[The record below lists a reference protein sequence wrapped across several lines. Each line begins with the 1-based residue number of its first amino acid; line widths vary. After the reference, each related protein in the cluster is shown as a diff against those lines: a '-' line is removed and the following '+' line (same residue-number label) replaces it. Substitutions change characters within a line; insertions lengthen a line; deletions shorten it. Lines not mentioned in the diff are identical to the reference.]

1 MTGRQ
6 TSVRHAPAR
15 RLMCCILA
23 AALAG
28 CSSETT
34 TPSPSPTPAPLPT
47 PVLTTYSLEM
57 TAWIEGLVV
66 TVHGASA
73 SLDPKGGP
81 VTVTLRI
88 DNPGADV
95 AALDVPIRLTAS
107 GYVYNV
113 VSGTVLP
120 EVEAGASAEV
130 SLVFEVDSH
139 SSIDDGVLRIG
150 RPGDHQVQIPF
161 TNGPIPTI
169 TLKPAPAA
177 LSGTV
182 TAGGIRLV
190 LRRREVRWDVPDYY
204 QELPVSTEALTVTYD
219 VTYAGTFTGGI
230 AFTGANVRLRLPD
243 GTLVAPR
250 RDGHSQSVVLV
261 GLGKTA
267 KNLISRFEIPAGTSG
282 TLGLLVIDG
291 SIHRLIPFKIGP

>member
-6 TSVRHAPAR
+6 MPAR
-15 RLMCCILA
+15 RLVMCWILG

-28 CSSETT
+28 CASETT

-47 PVLTTYSLEM
+47 PVVTTYSLET
-57 TAWIEGLVV
+57 TAWVEGLVV

-81 VTVTLRI
+81 VTVTMRI

-161 TNGPIPTI
+161 TNGPIPTV
-169 TLKPAPAA
+169 TLEPDPGP
-177 LSGTV
+177 LSGAV
-182 TAGGIRLV
+182 TAGGIRLA
-190 LRRREVRWDVPDYY
+190 LRRREVRWDLPDWY
-204 QELPVSTEALTVTYD
+204 QELPVSNEVLTVTYD
-219 VTYAGTFTGGI
+219 VTYVGTFTGGI

-243 GTLVAPR
+243 GTLVGSR
-250 RDGHSQSVVLV
+250 KDGHSQSVVLV
-261 GLGKTA
+261 GSGKTA
-267 KNLISRFEIPAGTSG
+267 KNLISRFEIPTGTSG
-282 TLGLLVIDG
+282 TLALLVTDG
-291 SIHRLIPFKIGP
+291 SIHRVVTFKIGP

>member
-1 MTGRQ
+1 MT
-6 TSVRHAPAR
+6 AR
-15 RLMCCILA
+15 RGPAGRVAISWILA
-23 AALAG
+23 AALAA
-28 CSSETT
+28 CASETA

-47 PVLTTYSLEM
+47 PVVTTYSLET
-57 TAWIEGLVV
+57 TAWVEGLVV

-73 SLDPKGGP
+73 SLDAKGGP
-81 VTVTLRI
+81 VTVTMKI
-88 DNPGADV
+88 DNPGSDV

-161 TNGPIPTI
+161 STGPIPTL
-169 TLKPAPAA
+169 TLKPDSAT
-177 LSGTV
+177 LSGAV
-182 TAGGIRLV
+182 TAGGLRLA
-190 LRRREVRWDVPDYY
+190 LRRREVRWDLPDWY
-204 QELPVSTEALTVTYD
+204 QELPVGNEALTVTYD
-219 VTYAGTFTGGI
+219 VTYVGTFTGGI
-230 AFTGANVRLRLPD
+230 AFTGANVRLQLPG

-267 KNLISRFEIPAGTSG
+267 KNLISRFEIPNGTSG
-282 TLGLLVIDG
+282 ALGLLVMDG
-291 SIHRLIPFKIGP
+291 SNHRIATFKIGP

>member
-1 MTGRQ
+1 MM
-6 TSVRHAPAR
+6 AR
-15 RLMCCILA
+15 RGPVGRVAISWVLA
-23 AALAG
+23 AALSA
-28 CSSETT
+28 CASETA
-34 TPSPSPTPAPLPT
+34 TPSPSPTPAPLAT
-47 PVLTTYSLEM
+47 PVVTTYSLET
-57 TAWIEGLVV
+57 TAWVEGLVV

-73 SLDPKGGP
+73 SLDAKGGP
-81 VTVTLRI
+81 VTVTMRI

-120 EVEAGASAEV
+120 EVEAGGSAEV

-161 TNGPIPTI
+161 TTGPRPIV
-169 TLKPAPAA
+169 TLKPEPAS
-177 LSGTV
+177 LSGAV
-182 TAGGIRLV
+182 TAGGIRV
-190 LRRREVRWDVPDYY
+190 ALRRREVRWDLPDWY
-204 QELPVSTEALTVTYD
+204 QELPVGNEALTVTYD
-219 VTYAGTFTGGI
+219 VTYVGTFTGGI
-230 AFTGANVRLRLPD
+230 AFTGANVRLQLPD

-250 RDGHSQSVVLV
+250 KDGHSQSVVLV

-267 KNLISRFEIPAGTSG
+267 KNLISRFEIPNGTSG
-282 TLGLLVIDG
+282 ALGLLVMDG
-291 SIHRLIPFKIGP
+291 SNHRIATFKIGP

>member
-1 MTGRQ
+1 MMGRQ
-6 TSVRHAPAR
+6 PPAR
-15 RLMCCILA
+15 RLAICWILA
-23 AALAG
+23 TALAG
-28 CSSETT
+28 CSSETA

-47 PVLTTYSLEM
+47 PVVTTYSLET
-57 TAWIEGLVV
+57 TAWVEGLVV

-120 EVEAGASAEV
+120 EVAAGGSAEV
-130 SLVFEVDSH
+130 SLVFEVESH

-150 RPGDHQVQIPF
+150 RPGDHQVQVPF
-161 TNGPIPTI
+161 TTGPIPTL
-169 TLKPAPAA
+169 TLKPEPAS
-177 LSGTV
+177 LSGAV

-190 LRRREVRWDVPDYY
+190 LRRREIRWDLPDWY
-204 QELPVSTEALTVTYD
+204 QELPVGNEVLTVTYD
-219 VTYAGTFTGGI
+219 VTYVGTFTGGF

-250 RDGHSQSVVLV
+250 KDGHSQSVVLV
-261 GLGKTA
+261 GSGKTA
-267 KNLISRFEIPAGTSG
+267 KNLVSRFEIPTGTSG
-282 TLGLLVIDG
+282 TLGILVMDG
-291 SIHRLIPFKIGP
+291 SAHRVVSFKIGP

>member
-1 MTGRQ
+1 VST
-6 TSVRHAPAR
+6 RHPPAR
-15 RLMCCILA
+15 RLAMCWILA

-28 CSSETT
+28 CSSETA

-47 PVLTTYSLEM
+47 PVVTTYSLET
-57 TAWIEGLVV
+57 TAWVEGLVV

-81 VTVTLRI
+81 VTVTMRI

-130 SLVFEVDSH
+130 SLVFEVESH

-161 TNGPIPTI
+161 TNGPIPTL
-169 TLKPAPAA
+169 TLKPDPAQ
-177 LSGTV
+177 LSGAA
-182 TAGGIRLV
+182 TAGGIRV
-190 LRRREVRWDVPDYY
+190 ALRRREVRWDLPDWY
-204 QELPVSTEALTVTYD
+204 QELPVSTETLTVTYD
-219 VTYAGTFTGGI
+219 VTYVGTFTGGF
-230 AFTGANVRLRLPD
+230 AFTGANVRLQLPD

-250 RDGHSQSVVLV
+250 KDGHSQSNVLV
-261 GLGKTA
+261 GPAKTA
-267 KNLISRFEIPAGTSG
+267 KNLISRFEIPTGTSG
-282 TLGLLVIDG
+282 TLGLLVMDG
-291 SIHRLIPFKIGP
+291 SMHRVVTFKIGP

>member
-1 MTGRQ
+1 MIGRQ
-6 TSVRHAPAR
+6 TPAR
-15 RLMCCILA
+15 RLVMCWILG

-28 CSSETT
+28 CASETT

-47 PVLTTYSLEM
+47 PVVTTYALET
-57 TAWIEGLVV
+57 TAWVEGLVV
-66 TVHGASA
+66 TIHGASA

-81 VTVTLRI
+81 VTVTMRI

-130 SLVFEVDSH
+130 SLVFEVESH

-161 TNGPIPTI
+161 TNGPIPTL
-169 TLKPAPAA
+169 TLEPDPAP
-177 LSGTV
+177 LSGAV
-182 TAGGIRLV
+182 TAGGIRLA
-190 LRRREVRWDVPDYY
+190 LRRREVRWDLPDWY
-204 QELPVSTEALTVTYD
+204 QELPVGNEALTVTYD
-219 VTYAGTFTGGI
+219 VTYVGTFTGGI

-243 GTLVAPR
+243 GTLVGPR
-250 RDGHSQSVVLV
+250 KDGHSQSVVLV
-261 GLGKTA
+261 GSGKTA
-267 KNLISRFEIPAGTSG
+267 KNLISRFEIPTGTSG
-282 TLGLLVIDG
+282 TLALLVTDG
-291 SIHRLIPFKIGP
+291 SIHRVATFKIGP